1 MTIKLN
7 NRIALVEEV
16 STGEYTADTKLRIV
30 NPQTLKEKE
39 YITKDVTKGIETSE
53 NKIAINFGTQLHIIS
68 KNGILLKK
76 YISEVE
82 INDIVMA
89 EGIIGIVGKDKIHI
103 INL

>member
-1 MTIKLN
+1 MTIELN

-16 STGEYTADTKLRIV
+16 STGEYTADTKVRIM
-30 NPQTLKEKE
+30 NPETLKEKE
-39 YITKDVTKGIETSE
+39 YSSKDVAKAIETSE
-53 NKIAINFGTQLHIIS
+53 NKIAINFGTELHIIS

-76 YISEVE
+76 YISDVE

-89 EGIIGIVGKDKIHI
+89 EGIIGVVYKDKIQI